1 MLRRGSEKGESKVGS
16 LIWVVIVVAV
26 LYAAW
31 QLIPVFVANYTFADK
46 VTELARAPKYS
57 HPDERITSELIK
69 AAQENHLESYV
80 GERTCKINTLEV
92 RRTIV
97 CEYDRTVE
105 ILPGFRKKFHFKS
118 EADQPLI

>member
-1 MLRRGSEKGESKVGS
+1 MTRSAGETGEGR
-16 LIWVVIVVAV
+16 LGTIIWLAIVLGVA
-26 LYAAW
+26 YAAW
-31 QLIPVFVANYTFADK
+31 QLIPVYFNNYNFADK

-57 HPDERITSELIK
+57 HPDDRIESELIK
-69 AAQENHLESYV
+69 AAQENHLENYI
-80 GERTCKINTLEV
+80 GPRTCKISTMEV

-105 ILPGFRKKFHFKS
+105 VLPGFKQKIKFKP